1 MQIRDPHAAPTPAQI
16 SFLER
21 LTGSRRCRRVDHK
34 SDPGAC
40 YSRGMTT
47 TQTRIMWALI
57 AVAWFV
63 LVVVLWQ
70 SSGCSVET
78 PC

>member
-1 MQIRDPHAAPTPAQI
+1 
-16 SFLER
+16 
-21 LTGSRRCRRVDHK
+21 
-34 SDPGAC
+34 
-40 YSRGMTT
+40 MTT

-63 LVVVLWQ
+63 LVAVLWQ